1 MEKLKKQ
8 FKQMQIIKKI
18 IKLSIYKLILIIL
31 NL

>member
-8 FKQMQIIKKI
+8 FKQMQIIKKN